1 MTRNMRNIDFFC
13 SEGDPYEERNEA
25 VELARQAFGAEI
37 DVVSTTTLS
46 TENLLFISVHIK
58 FVISCFKHPNC
69 I

>member
-25 VELARQAFGAEI
+25 VELARQAFGADI

-46 TENLLFISVHIK
+46 TENL
-58 FVISCFKHPNC
+58 
-69 I
+69 